1 MEPLS
6 AIAVRLDAFFRIEEF
21 GPDPSFSRYIPQV
34 YEAAGV
40 DWQGIFEPE
49 FVRRFNGLMLKGG
62 ESVGTVFCSVF
73 PAPEV
78 LDAFIE
84 RAAPGDMLF
93 LHHPLDIECGDPL
106 GPLGRGFLPIAPEHL
121 DTMRAKGLSF
131 YACHAPMDT
140 HPEVGTAAAIARA
153 IGARIEEGFWP
164 DGDGHAGLICAIEPM
179 TTHDLIALAKHL
191 FDVTFVDFAGRMR
204 NQISKVAIVAGAG
217 YKVAEMRG
225 VEAKGAQAYLTGE
238 ILDRIDNDDGRRLF
252 REVEDFARG
261 TTMSLIGVSH
271 AASEYL
277 VMKTQMIRWLK
288 ETFAVDVEL
297 IPLNRWWR

>member
-6 AIAVRLDAFFRIEEF
+6 SITERLDAFFRIGESS
-21 GPDPSFSRYIPQV
+21 PDPSFSRYIPQV

-40 DWQGIFEPE
+40 DWQESFEPE
-49 FVRRFNGLMLKGG
+49 FTRRFNGLMLRGE

-73 PAPEV
+73 PTPEV

-84 RAAPGDMLF
+84 RADPGDTIF

-106 GPLGRGFLPIAPEHL
+106 GPLGRGFLPIATEHL
-121 DTMRAKGLSF
+121 DAMRAKGLSF
-131 YACHAPMDT
+131 YACHAPMDV

-153 IGARIEEGFWP
+153 IGARIEEKFWP
-164 DGDGHAGLICAIEPM
+164 YGDGHAGLLCAIEPM
-179 TTHDLIALAKHL
+179 TTHDLIALAKYL

-217 YKVAEMRG
+217 HKVAEMRG

-238 ILDRIDNDDGRRLF
+238 ILDRIDNEVGRRLF

-288 ETFAVDVEL
+288 ETFDVHVEL
-297 IPLNRWWR
+297 IPMNRWWR